1 MTRPMRALRVGDGTT
16 SLVEVTAPEPRDE
29 ALVRVVLSGIC
40 NTDLELARGYAGFR
54 GTIGHEFVG
63 VVEEPG
69 GGALARGQRVVGEI
83 NAGCGAC
90 PRCASGDPRHCPA
103 RTVLG
108 IIGRDGAHADL
119 LRLPARNLVA
129 VPDGVPD
136 EHAVFVEPLA
146 AACAVLERCPIEPG
160 ERVAII
166 GDGKLGLL
174 CAMALAPLAQ
184 LRPLLVGKHPAKLAL
199 ARGVETALVDDAR
212 RRGRVFDVV
221 IEASGGPAGFE
232 LALDLLRPQGTL
244 VLKSTFHGAT
254 PIDAARIVVEEI
266 RVVGS
271 RCGRFAPALD
281 LLARGAVDVAPL
293 ISEVVSLDR
302 GEDAMRRA
310 AAPGVLKVLLSR

>member
-1 MTRPMRALRVGDGTT
+1 MRALRVGDGTT
-16 SLVEVTAPEPRDE
+16 SLCDIPAPVVDGE

-63 VVEEPG
+63 LVEDPG
-69 GGALARGQRVVGEI
+69 GGRLPRGQRVVGEI

-90 PRCASGDPRHCPA
+90 PRCVGGDPRHCPT

-108 IIGRDGAHADL
+108 IVGRDGAHADL
-119 LRLPARNLVA
+119 LRLPACNLLA

-160 ERVAII
+160 ARLAVL

-174 CAMALAPLAQ
+174 CAMALADRQ
-184 LRPLLVGKHPAKLAL
+184 PLLVGKHPDKLAL
-199 ARGVETALVDDAR
+199 ARGLETSSPDQAR

-221 IEASGGPAGFE
+221 IEATGDPAGFA
-232 LALDLLRPQGTL
+232 LALDLLRPQGAL
-244 VLKSTFHGAT
+244 VLKSTFHGET
-254 PIDAARIVVEEI
+254 PIDAARIVVDEI
-266 RVVGS
+266 RVLGS
-271 RCGRFAPALD
+271 RCGRFPPALD
-281 LLARGAVDVAPL
+281 LLARGAVDVGAL
-293 ISEVVSLDR
+293 ISEVVALDD
-302 GEDAMRRA
+302 GADAMRRA
-310 AAPGVLKVLLSR
+310 ALPGALKILLSR

>member
-1 MTRPMRALRVGDGTT
+1 MRALRVGDGTT
-16 SLVEVTAPEPRDE
+16 SLVELPPPEPRGE

-63 VVEEPG
+63 VVEDPG

-83 NAGCGAC
+83 NAGCGDCA
-90 PRCASGDPRHCPA
+90 RCRGGDPRHCA
-103 RTVLG
+103 TRTVLG
-108 IIGRDGAHADL
+108 IVGRDGAHADL

-129 VPDGVPD
+129 VPDAIPD

-146 AACAVLERCPIEPG
+146 AACGVLERCPLPPG
-160 ERVAII
+160 ERVAVI

-174 CAMALAPLAQ
+174 CAMALAPLG
-184 LRPLLVGKHPAKLAL
+184 PLLVGKHPEKLAL
-199 ARGVETALVDDAR
+199 ADARGIETALADEAR
-212 RRGRVFDVV
+212 RRGRVFDAV
-221 IEASGGPAGFE
+221 IEASGGASGFE

-244 VLKSTFHGAT
+244 VLKSTFHGQT

-281 LLARGAVDVAPL
+281 LLARSAVDVGPL
-293 ISEVVSLDR
+293 VSEVVSLDR

>member
-1 MTRPMRALRVGDGTT
+1 MRALRVGDGATA
-16 SLVEVTAPEPRDE
+16 LVEIAAPEPRGE

-40 NTDLELARGYAGFR
+40 NTDLEIARGYAGFR

-63 VVEEPG
+63 IVEEPG
-69 GGALARGQRVVGEI
+69 GGPIPRGRRVVGEI

-90 PRCASGDPRHCPA
+90 ARCATGDPRHCA
-103 RTVLG
+103 TRTVLG
-108 IIGRDGAHADL
+108 IVGRDGAHADL
-119 LRLPARNLVA
+119 LRLPARNLVG

-146 AACAVLERCPIEPG
+146 AACGVLERCPIEPG
-160 ERVAII
+160 AAVAII

-174 CAMALAPLAQ
+174 CAMALAPLG
-184 LRPLLVGKHPAKLAL
+184 PLLVGRHPRKLAIAA
-199 ARGVETALVDDAR
+199 ARGVETAPVEDAR
-212 RRGRVFDVV
+212 RRGRAFDVV
-221 IEASGGPAGFE
+221 VEASGGPAGFE

-244 VLKSTFHGAT
+244 VLKSTFHGAA

-281 LLARGAVDVAPL
+281 LLARGAVDVGPL
-293 ISEVVSLDR
+293 IDEVIALDR
-302 GEDAMRRA
+302 AEEAMRRA
-310 AAPGVLKVLLSR
+310 ATPGALKVLLSR